1 MIGLRVDEALPRV
14 DKFLD
19 DALVREYD
27 RVHIVH
33 GIGSG
38 KLREAI
44 QDHLKG
50 HRWVKAFREGG
61 FKEGGLA
68 VTVVELR

>member
-1 MIGLRVDEALPRV
+1 V

-19 DALVREYD
+19 DALMQEYD
-27 RVHIVH
+27 RVHIIH

-38 KLREAI
+38 RLREAI
-44 QDHLKG
+44 QGHLKG
-50 HRWVKAFREGG
+50 HRWVRMFRGG
-61 FKEGGLA
+61 ELNEGGLA